1 MTDYIATPTIGEIL
15 LEEFMEPMSISAY
28 KLAQEIHVP
37 VSRIQDILHDRRKI
51 TADTSLRL
59 AKFFWVSDKYFLDMQ
74 NDIDIR
80 NLKVS
85 LADDIAQIRVCQKI
99 ILLNLLCKDG
109 ITGLGSIGTQW
120 KEPLDQKVIS
130 FWGSQS
136 DF

>member
-1 MTDYIATPTIGEIL
+1 MADFIATPTMGEIL
-15 LEEFMEPMSISAY
+15 LEEFMEPMNISAY

-59 AKFFWVSDKYFLDMQ
+59 AKFFGVSDKYFLDMQ

-85 LADDIAQIRVCQKI
+85 LADDIAKIRVCQ
-99 ILLNLLCKDG
+99 
-109 ITGLGSIGTQW
+109 
-120 KEPLDQKVIS
+120 VV
-130 FWGSQS
+130 
-136 DF
+136 